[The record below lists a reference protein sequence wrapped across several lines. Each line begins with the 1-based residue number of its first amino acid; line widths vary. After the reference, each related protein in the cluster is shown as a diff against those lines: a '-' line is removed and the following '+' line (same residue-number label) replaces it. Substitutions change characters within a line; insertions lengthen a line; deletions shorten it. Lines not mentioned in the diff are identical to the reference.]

1 MLQTDTKARI
11 DGVVIGVVA
20 GFSSNGEVLVA
31 FGDNPQDLPI
41 AAKAATAVSAE
52 DLGRQAAI
60 LFENG
65 NVKRPVVM
73 GLINNLADNQKQVQS
88 TSEAA
93 EHSSEAE
100 NDNEVKEAVVDGERV
115 VLQAKESIELKCGK
129 ASITLTKAGKIIV
142 RGAYLSSKSSGVNR
156 IHGGSVQIN

>member
-20 GFSSNGEVLVA
+20 GISSKGEVLVA
-31 FGDNPQDLPI
+31 FGDNPQELPI
-41 AAKAATAVSAE
+41 AAKAATAVNA
-52 DLGRQAAI
+52 DDVGRRAAI

-65 NVKRPVVM
+65 NVEHPVVM
-73 GLINNLADNQKQVQS
+73 GLINRLAEGQQQV
-88 TSEAA
+88 
-93 EHSSEAE
+93 EHTPGTPERISE
-100 NDNEVKEAVVDGERV
+100 NDDELREAVVDGERV

>member
-1 MLQTDTKARI
+1 MLQTETQTRI

-31 FGDNPQDLPI
+31 FGNNLQDLPI
-41 AAKAATAVSAE
+41 AAKAATSVSA
-52 DLGRQAAI
+52 DDIGRQAAI

-65 NVKRPVVM
+65 NVENPVVM
-73 GLINNLADNQKQVQS
+73 GLIKNLPDNQEKIVNVPETPERDLES
-88 TSEAA
+88 
-93 EHSSEAE
+93 
-100 NDNEVKEAVVDGERV
+100 DDEVAEAVVDGERV